1 VIRQDDIEAAIS
13 GGILTAEQGRA
24 LERLAHERRQSRVL
38 ALGREERFR
47 LLGGFNDLFIAI
59 GVVLLGVSLFTVQ
72 PLLIPVLWLLAELLT
87 RRLKLVAPSIVIVL
101 FLALQAGT
109 LGARASEQLNVWALE
124 TNRSVD
130 ALATTGYG
138 LGVLAMIGLHYAR
151 FRLPFSL
158 FVIACALVTLVLAGV
173 SLGLAPQLDK
183 DALGT
188 LRSWLAVG
196 LGVLVFLA
204 AMRFDVADPE
214 RTSRRADCG
223 FWLHLLAAPLIVHP
237 VASPLIT
244 HPVFGRSAD
253 VIAEPAIG
261 LVVVLIGALAILAL
275 VVDRRA
281 LLVAG
286 LAYLGAA
293 MSYGLTKLAG
303 DAGTILTLA
312 AMGCMIIVLGIG
324 WRQIRAA
331 LMSRLPDGAWKR
343 GLPPYERSLP
353 T

>member
-1 VIRQDDIEAAIS
+1 MIRQDDIEAAIS

-47 LLGGFNDLFIAI
+47 LLGGFNDVFIA
-59 GVVLLGVSLFTVQ
+59 LGVILLSIALFLSPILGVM
-72 PLLIPVLWLLAELLT
+72 VFWGLAELLT
-87 RRLKLVAPSIVIVL
+87 GRLKLVGPSIVIVV
-101 FLALQAGT
+101 FLCWFAAMLGLEAFGRLVPLIALQTDRPITSNGY
-109 LGARASEQLNVWALE
+109 L
-124 TNRSVD
+124 SV
-130 ALATTGYG
+130 AVA
-138 LGVLAMIGLHYAR
+138 VAAMAGLHYAR
-151 FRLPFSL
+151 FRFPFAL
-158 FVIACALVTLVLAGV
+158 FALAGAAVTFMMALTAYVLEPSV
-173 SLGLAPQLDK
+173 SAAVRP
-183 DALGT
+183 
-188 LRSWLAVG
+188 WVAVG
-196 LGVLVFLA
+196 LGLMVFAA
-204 AMRFDVADPE
+204 AMWFDVSDPE
-214 RTSRRADCG
+214 RTTRRADCG

-343 GLPPYERSLP
+343 GLPPYERPQP